1 LNVISTTIPPD
12 RGVSDQSSK
21 LTPVIFRLPKSLLS
35 RIDAFGE
42 HQYIHRSEKM
52 RALLAAGLRSEVA
65 NG

>member
-1 LNVISTTIPPD
+1 LINPSTIPAAVDGPD
-12 RGVSDQSSK
+12 ESSK
-21 LTPVIFRLPKSLLS
+21 LTPVISRLPKSLLS